1 MTQDNNNTQVDGHL
15 QGDPIDGVGQ
25 DVETQTSENP
35 VDWEQSAKYFQS
47 EKDKLAAENQQLHK
61 YKQLGEFLESRPD
74 LVKAMQEKAANPNT
88 VSSGQPEIQLT
99 ADEFDPWEAFN
110 DPSSKS
116 YKYREQQQA
125 QQINSA
131 VQQRVGAMEAEMQK
145 TAGMSKLQ
153 ADLSARG
160 LNPQEIASFVEF
172 ADRHPAS
179 YGIDNVLKMWRSIV
193 SEPATANNANL
204 DQVREIQST
213 PQAGVLQGQQPE
225 RKSESDKMWDGI
237 VAAGSRNK
245 VL

>member
-1 MTQDNNNTQVDGHL
+1 MTQDNNNAQVDGHL
-15 QGDPIDGVGQ
+15 QGEPIDGVGQ
-25 DVETQTSENP
+25 DVETQTNENP
-35 VDWEQSAKYFQS
+35 VDWQQSAKYFQS
-47 EKDKLAAENQQLHK
+47 EKDKLAAENQQLQK
-61 YKQLGEFLESRPD
+61 YKQLGQFLESRPD
-74 LVKAMQEKAANPNT
+74 LVQAMQEKAANPNARP
-88 VSSGQPEIQLT
+88 SGQPEIQLT

-160 LNPQEIASFVEF
+160 LSPQEVASFVEF

-179 YGIDNVLKMWRSIV
+179 YGIDNVLKMWRSVV

-204 DQVREIQST
+204 DQVRNIQST

-225 RKSESDKMWDGI
+225 VKNENDKMWDSI
-237 VAAGSRNK
+237 VAAGGRNK